1 MISLTMWVLHRA
13 GEVRRDSEG
22 YLLFDTRKQA
32 MEYWRSCV
40 AINDNGWK
48 PKKVEVRDAR

>member
-1 MISLTMWVLHRA
+1 MINLTMWVLHRD
-13 GEVRRDSEG
+13 GEVRRDAEG

-32 MEYWRSCV
+32 ADYWKAFV
-40 AINDNGWK
+40 AKNDLGWK